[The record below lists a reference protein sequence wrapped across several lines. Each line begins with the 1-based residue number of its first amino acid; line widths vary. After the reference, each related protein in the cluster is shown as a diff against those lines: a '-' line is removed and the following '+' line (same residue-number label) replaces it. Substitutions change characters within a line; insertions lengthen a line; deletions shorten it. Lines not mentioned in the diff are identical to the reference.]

1 MSVFLISSFLHGLH
15 STIGCYISYF
25 SQLVRTWK
33 FHDRTVAY
41 FLFQVFKILQNQY
54 VKFHQASVLTI
65 CMLIICLITTKKK
78 PTWMIIEILSIR
90 RVSSSVQESTFRI
103 LFGNPRKLINISVDP
118 QNKKSKQLLMFYFG
132 MTPDPRQ
139 LMD

>member
-25 SQLVRTWK
+25 SQLVGTWK
-33 FHDRTVAY
+33 FHDRTVVY

-78 PTWMIIEILSIR
+78 PTWMIIEILLIR
-90 RVSSSVQESTFRI
+90 TVSSSVQLRI
-103 LFGNPRKLINISVDP
+103 KISKLIWKPTKAYKYECGSSE
-118 QNKKSKQLLMFYFG
+118 QEK
-132 MTPDPRQ
+132 
-139 LMD
+139 